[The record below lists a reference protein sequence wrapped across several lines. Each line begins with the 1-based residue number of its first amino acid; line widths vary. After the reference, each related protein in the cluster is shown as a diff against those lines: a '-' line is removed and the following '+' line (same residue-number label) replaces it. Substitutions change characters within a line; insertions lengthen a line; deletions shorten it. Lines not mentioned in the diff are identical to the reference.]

1 MIVKPPEWRCRRPGG
16 PAAPAEPRRVESRLD
31 SGRPFAGRANRRP
44 FMNLR
49 SDAHPRSAFDFGLA
63 LDADAALV
71 PSRERIAAAHR
82 VDEATT
88 VRALIAEAKFPP
100 ETFVQVQALA
110 TRLATAVRAERSQAG
125 GVDALM
131 LEFSLDSREGVAL
144 MCVAEALLR
153 IPDSATR
160 DRLIRDKIGGGDWRA
175 HVGASP
181 SLFVNAAAWGLLVT
195 GKLVDTR
202 NEGALEQAFA
212 SLLRK
217 GGEPLIRKG
226 VDLAM
231 RLLGRQF
238 VTGRTIDEALG
249 NAREREARGYT
260 YSFDMLGEAALTGAD
275 AERYFNAYE
284 AGIHAIGRAAA
295 GRGVFAGPGISLKLS
310 ALHPRYSRAQRERVL
325 AELGP
330 RLAALARLGKRYD
343 IGVAID
349 AEETDRLDLSLD
361 MLALLAADPGLA
373 GWDGLG
379 FVVQTYQKRARP
391 TIDWIV
397 ALARQHRRRLMLRL
411 VKGAYWDAEIKRA
424 QVDGMPGYPV
434 FTRKVHTDVAYLAC
448 AKAMLAAP
456 DALYPQFASHNAFT
470 IAAVH
475 TLAGAA
481 QYEFQCLHGMGESIY
496 DQVIGPD
503 KMGAACRIY
512 APVGSHETLLAYLV
526 RRLLENGAN
535 SSFVNRIVD
544 PAVSIASLVEDPI
557 VVRGEDRRRAAREP
571 ADARRAAA
579 GASQLGG
586 RRSRR
591 RCVLPRSRT
600 SSMRHRRSSMP
611 ARCSRRHAESAR
623 RRATPRVDI
632 VNPADRGD
640 AVGRVDDGLRS
651 TEVAARDR
659 GGDRRGCAMVAHAGR
674 ERAACLERA
683 ADLLE
688 AERARFMALA
698 VREAGKTLP
707 NAVGEVREAV
717 DFLRY
722 YASEARAMP
731 DAVRSDRW
739 SRSRRG
745 IFRWRSSS
753 VRRAPRS
760 RRAIPCSQSPPSRRR

>member
-1 MIVKPPEWRCRRPGG
+1 
-16 PAAPAEPRRVESRLD
+16 
-31 SGRPFAGRANRRP
+31 
-44 FMNLR
+44 MNLR
-49 SDAHPRSAFDFGLA
+49 SDAHPRSAFDFGFAPDPDAKLA
-63 LDADAALV
+63 PLRD
-71 PSRERIAAAHR
+71 RIAAAHR
-82 VDEATT
+82 ADEATT
-88 VRALIAEAKFPP
+88 VKALVAEAKFPP
-100 ETFVQVQALA
+100 EAFVEVQALA
-110 TRLATAVRAERSQAG
+110 TKLATAVRADRSQAG

-153 IPDSATR
+153 IPDAATR

-195 GKLVDTR
+195 GRLVDTR
-202 NEGALEQAFA
+202 SEGALEQAFA

-275 AERYFNAYE
+275 AQRYFDAYE
-284 AGIHAIGRAAA
+284 AGDPCDRPRRGGPRRRRRAGHLGEALGAASALSPRAA
-295 GRGVFAGPGISLKLS
+295 R
-310 ALHPRYSRAQRERVL
+310 
-325 AELGP
+325 
-330 RLAALARLGKRYD
+330 
-343 IGVAID
+343 
-349 AEETDRLDLSLD
+349 T
-361 MLALLAADPGLA
+361 
-373 GWDGLG
+373 
-379 FVVQTYQKRARP
+379 RARRTRP
-391 TIDWIV
+391 AARRAREAGQAATTSASRSTPRRPTGSTCRSTFWRGSPPIPRSRTGTGSASSCRPTRSARGATIDWIV

-411 VKGAYWDAEIKRA
+411 VKGAYWDTEIKRA

-503 KMGAACRIY
+503 KLGCACRIY

-544 PAVSIASLVEDPI
+544 PAVSIASLVEDPMP
-557 VVRGEDRRRAAREP
+557 VRREDRRRAAREP
-571 ADARRAAA
+571 ADAGGTAA
-579 GASQLGG
+579 GPPQFGG

-591 RCVLPRSRT
+591 R
-600 SSMRHRRSSMP
+600 RRAARACAR
-611 ARCSRRHAESAR
+611 ARCGIR
-623 RRATPRVDI
+623 
-632 VNPADRGD
+632 
-640 AVGRVDDGLRS
+640 LRS
-651 TEVAARDR
+651 TPAPLLVDSRANRRDATPADARYRQSGRPRRPRRTRDGGDDRRRRARDR
-659 GGDRRGCAMVAHAGR
+659 GGDRRGRAVVAH
-674 ERAACLERA
+674 ERR
-683 ADLLE
+683 
-688 AERARFMALA
+688 RARRMSRTRRRSARGGARALHGA
-698 VREAGKTLP
+698 GGARGGQDARECGRRGARG
-707 NAVGEVREAV
+707 GR
-717 DFLRY
+717 FLRY
-722 YASEARAMP
+722 YAGEARAN
-731 DAVRSDRW
+731 ARRGCRWARS
-739 SRSRRG
+739 SRSRPG

-753 VRRAPRS
+753 DR
-760 RRAIPCSQSPPSRRR
+760 